1 MSTTTRWH
9 VGIPL
14 NDAERE
20 ALEIIAAE
28 DRRSP
33 ISVTVSILL
42 KEALTSEACWERL
55 RPRHEP

>member
-28 DRRSP
+28 DRRSL
-33 ISVTVSILL
+33 SVTVSILL
-42 KEALTSEACWERL
+42 KEALTSRGMLGTAKAKA
-55 RPRHEP
+55 